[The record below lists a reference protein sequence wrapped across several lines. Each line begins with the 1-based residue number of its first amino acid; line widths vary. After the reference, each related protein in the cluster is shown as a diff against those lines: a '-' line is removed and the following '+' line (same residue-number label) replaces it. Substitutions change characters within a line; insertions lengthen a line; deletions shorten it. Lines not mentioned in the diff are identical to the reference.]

1 MIWFVGP
8 AWVPLSP
15 AIEHGRALPPVGTH
29 VAPASARPLKS
40 APWPPAG
47 PGVGVT
53 VARQMTGGIAIGGL
67 DFGAGPGVF
76 VAVGHS
82 VGVGVV
88 VTVAGVGVG
97 VRVAVGWLPMQ
108 SALFCAS
115 CDQCTTNVLLTYV
128 GTACAGPDGVG
139 VWMIVSGVFDALP
152 T

>member
-1 MIWFVGP
+1 MLPPEPVHRSAIGNSITQPVSWLPAHAGSPAMIWFVGP

-53 VARQMTGGIAIGGL
+53 VAPQMTGGIAIGGL

-82 VGVGVV
+82 VGV
-88 VTVAGVGVG
+88 
-97 VRVAVGWLPMQ
+97 
-108 SALFCAS
+108 
-115 CDQCTTNVLLTYV
+115 
-128 GTACAGPDGVG
+128 
-139 VWMIVSGVFDALP
+139 
-152 T
+152 